1 MAWPQLDNVDALVRN
16 ARHNAR
22 FASVRLPIVVIVS
35 GFLWQLVTPTVA
47 ITWIVAML
55 IVERA
60 STYAR
65 GKLIAGDTHFAA
77 LHLFTLCMMSALW
90 ACLGVVLWSSNTELG
105 RIAAIIGLLTTAIYG
120 ALGGQKDI
128 RPAFILTV
136 PALLALVVLV
146 SWHAWTHWSPWQ
158 AIIGSLA
165 TFGAAICVFVCALAL
180 HRSDASLEGANR
192 ELEQLADKLSKN
204 SALLEAT
211 SAMAQVGGWR
221 LDLRTGNL
229 DWTAQTR
236 QIHDVDESFTPTL
249 EAALGF
255 YTPDSRSRIEK
266 AFAEGAEKDGGW
278 DLELQIRS
286 ARGVDKWVRANG
298 RATIVDSAPIEVL
311 GAIADISQ
319 RVRLEEGLRQAQ
331 KLEAIGRLAGGV
343 AHDFNNV
350 LTAIVNSADLLH
362 SARNDDERR
371 ATLVAIIL
379 KAAERATG
387 LTRNLLAFS
396 RQQVLTP
403 KPTDLNTAITE
414 AAELLAALIPSDICV
429 VVECHNDEVLAL
441 LDPTQL
447 CSALV
452 NLAVN
457 ARDAMPRGGTLR
469 LRATIRN
476 EVDADFAVIIVA
488 DTGAGIDPAVAAN
501 IFDPFF
507 TTKSGDGGTGLGLAM
522 VHGFVT
528 QSGGSISVDSAP
540 GIGTTFALSF
550 PLLAERQDIAASR
563 SEEPVAPQPLAGA
576 RILLVDDDELV
587 RDALAISLCDEG
599 YSVVTAADGPQALQ
613 LYEDGTEF
621 DLVVADVVLT
631 AAMSGP
637 LLAQMLL
644 ERNPSLKTVLVSG
657 YTRDKLTETGRLP
670 AGVSF
675 LQKPF
680 SMETLASHMA
690 ELKIGS
696 PQGDFGF

>member
-1 MAWPQLDNVDALVRN
+1 MA
-16 ARHNAR
+16 
-22 FASVRLPIVVIVS
+22 S
-35 GFLWQLVTPTVA
+35 
-47 ITWIVAML
+47 
-55 IVERA
+55 
-60 STYAR
+60 
-65 GKLIAGDTHFAA
+65 
-77 LHLFTLCMMSALW
+77 
-90 ACLGVVLWSSNTELG
+90 
-105 RIAAIIGLLTTAIYG
+105 
-120 ALGGQKDI
+120 
-128 RPAFILTV
+128 
-136 PALLALVVLV
+136 
-146 SWHAWTHWSPWQ
+146 
-158 AIIGSLA
+158 
-165 TFGAAICVFVCALAL
+165 
-180 HRSDASLEGANR
+180 RSQDRKS
-192 ELEQLADKLSKN
+192 
-204 SALLEAT
+204 
-211 SAMAQVGGWR
+211 
-221 LDLRTGNL
+221 

-298 RATIVDSAPIEVL
+298 RATIVDGAPTEVL

-476 EVDADFAVIIVA
+476 EVAADFAVIIVA
-488 DTGAGIDPAVAAN
+488 DTGAGIDPAVATN

-631 AAMSGP
+631 TAMSGP

-680 SMETLASHMA
+680 AMETLASHMA

>member
-1 MAWPQLDNVDALVRN
+1 MAWPQLDNADALVRS

-22 FASVRLPIVVIVS
+22 FAGVRLPIIVIVS
-35 GFLWQLVTPTVA
+35 GFLWKLITPTVA

-65 GKLIAGDTHFAA
+65 GKLIAGGAHFAA
-77 LHLFTLCMMSALW
+77 LHLFTLCVMSALW
-90 ACLGVVLWSSNTELG
+90 VCLGVVLWSSNTELG

-128 RPAFILTV
+128 RPALIVTA
-136 PALLALVVLV
+136 PALVALVVLI
-146 SWHAWTHWSPWQ
+146 SWHAWTHWSLWQ
-158 AIIGSLA
+158 AIISSLA
-165 TFGAAICVFVCALAL
+165 VFGAAISVLACAWAL
-180 HRSDASLEGANR
+180 NRSDVTLEGANR
-192 ELEQLADKLSKN
+192 ELKELADKLSKN
-204 SALLEAT
+204 TALLEET

-221 LDLRTGNL
+221 LDLTTGDL
-229 DWTAQTR
+229 EWTAQTR
-236 QIHDVDESFTPTL
+236 QIHDVDPSFTPTL

-266 AFAEGAEKDGGW
+266 AVAEAAEKGGGW
-278 DLELQIRS
+278 DLELQILS
-286 ARGVDKWVRANG
+286 ARGVYKWVRANG
-298 RATIVDSAPIEVL
+298 KATIADGAPIELL
-311 GAIADISQ
+311 GAFADISP

-331 KLEAIGRLAGGV
+331 KLEAIGRLTGGV

-350 LTAIVNSADLLH
+350 LTAIFNSADLLH
-362 SARNDDERR
+362 SARNDDDRH

-379 KAAERATG
+379 KAAKRATG
-387 LTRNLLAFS
+387 LTSNLLAFS

-414 AAELLAALIPSDICV
+414 AAELLAALIPRDVCV
-429 VVECHNDEVLAL
+429 IVECHNDEVLAL
-441 LDPTQL
+441 LDPSQL

-457 ARDAMPRGGTLR
+457 ARDAMPKGGTLR

-476 EVDADFAVIIVA
+476 EVDADFAVISVA
-488 DTGAGIDPAVAAN
+488 DSGAGIDPAIAAN

-507 TTKSGDGGTGLGLAM
+507 TTKSGEGGTGLGLAM

-528 QSGGSISVDSAP
+528 QSGGSISVDSTP
-540 GIGTTFALSF
+540 SIGTTFTLSF
-550 PLLAERQDIAASR
+550 PLLAERQDIAAAR
-563 SEEPVAPQPLAGA
+563 SEDPLAPPPLAGA

-587 RDALAISLCDEG
+587 RDALAISLRDEG

-621 DLVVADVVLT
+621 DVVVADVVLT

-637 LLAQMLL
+637 LLAQMLR

-657 YTRDKLTETGRLP
+657 YTRDKLTATGRLP
-670 AGVSF
+670 PGVSF
-675 LQKPF
+675 LQKPV

>member
-1 MAWPQLDNVDALVRN
+1 MAWPQLDNVDALVRS

-22 FASVRLPIVVIVS
+22 FGGVRLPLIIIVS
-35 GFLWQLVTPTVA
+35 VFLWQLIAPTVA
-47 ITWIVAML
+47 IAWIVAMI
-55 IVERA
+55 IVERT

-65 GKLIAGDTHFAA
+65 GRLIAGEAQLAA

-90 ACLGVVLWSSNTELG
+90 VCFGVLLWVSDTEIG
-105 RIAAIIGLLTTAIYG
+105 RIAAIIGLLTTSLYG
-120 ALGGQKDI
+120 ALGGQKDL
-128 RPAFILTV
+128 RPSLIITV
-136 PALLALVVLV
+136 PPLLSLCILV
-146 SWHAWTHWSPWQ
+146 SLHAWTHWPLWNALIS
-158 AIIGSLA
+158 SLA
-165 TFGAAICVFVCALAL
+165 TFGAGVSVLVCAWAL
-180 HRSDASLEGANR
+180 NRSDATLHRANS
-192 ELEQLADKLSKN
+192 ELEQVAAKLARN
-204 SALLEAT
+204 TALLEEMSSLAH
-211 SAMAQVGGWR
+211 VGGWR
-221 LDLRTGNL
+221 LDLIGQHL
-229 DWTAQTR
+229 EWTAQTR
-236 QIHDVDESFTPTL
+236 HIHDVEDGFEPTL
-249 EAALGF
+249 ETALSF
-255 YTPDSRSRIEK
+255 YLPESRKRIER
-266 AFAEGAEKDGGW
+266 AIEVAVQTGEGW
-278 DLELQIRS
+278 DLELQVMS
-286 ARGVDKWVRANG
+286 ARGVVKWVRANG
-298 RATIVDSAPIEVL
+298 KVIQGSGGATGLV
-311 GAIADISQ
+311 GAFADISA
-319 RVRLEEGLRQAQ
+319 RVQMEAELRQSQ
-331 KLEAIGRLAGGV
+331 KLESIGRLTGGI

-362 SARNDDERR
+362 SAGNDDERR

-469 LRATIRN
+469 LRTTIRN

-488 DTGAGIDPAVAAN
+488 DTGAGIDPAVAAS

-507 TTKSGDGGTGLGLAM
+507 TTKGGDGGTGLGLAM

-528 QSGGSISVDSAP
+528 QSGGSISVDSAL

-587 RDALAISLCDEG
+587 RDALTISLCDEG
-599 YSVVTAADGPQALQ
+599 YSVVTAADGPHALQ
-613 LYEDGTEF
+613 LFEDGTEF

-680 SMETLASHMA
+680 SMETLASLMA